1 MMEMDQAESTDPS
14 FLREIT
20 GRTLSCLAAQA
31 YNRLGVFIGPI
42 ISGLKILVS
51 KSTDLATNQQ
61 LDKPKIDL
69 KPEFVDTCAKFLQNL
84 PKLKVITPFP
94 KE

>member
-1 MMEMDQAESTDPS
+1 MEMDQSEFTDPS

-20 GRTLSCLAAQA
+20 CRTLSRLAAQP
-31 YNRLGVFIGPI
+31 YYRLVVFIGPI

-51 KSTDLATNQQ
+51 RSTEMATNQQ
-61 LDKPKIDL
+61 LDKPLLDL
-69 KPEFVDTCAKFLQNL
+69 EPEFVDTCAKFLQNL